1 MVPREKFAPS
11 IEIPGIKPI
20 ETYTIRVSWSSVSTS
35 SVSGSVSGSDPAQ
48 QRRSFLLVVC
58 CTIIGAAAQIL
69 IKKGAGAL
77 GANPTF
83 VQTAMAML
91 FTPALFTGYAMYG
104 VSTVLLVL
112 ALRHGQLSLLYP
124 VFAMTYVWV
133 TILSVLVFHESMNPY
148 KLAGIAVIVGGI
160 AVLGR
165 GPSA

>member
-1 MVPREKFAPS
+1 MSA
-11 IEIPGIKPI
+11 
-20 ETYTIRVSWSSVSTS
+20 TDQTH
-35 SVSGSVSGSDPAQ
+35 

-58 CTIIGAAAQIL
+58 CTVIGAAAQVL

-77 GANPTF
+77 GPNPTILH
-83 VQTAMAML
+83 TALAMVL
-91 FTPALFTGYAMYG
+91 TPALFAGYSMYG

-133 TILSVLVFHESMNPY
+133 TVLSVLVFHESMNPY
-148 KLAGIAVIVGGI
+148 KIAGIVIIVGGI

-165 GPSA
+165 GEAA

>member
-1 MVPREKFAPS
+1 
-11 IEIPGIKPI
+11 
-20 ETYTIRVSWSSVSTS
+20 VSTPS
-35 SVSGSVSGSDPAQ
+35 LASVDPAQ

-58 CTIIGAAAQIL
+58 CTIIGAAAQVL

-77 GANPTF
+77 GPNPTM
-83 VQTAMAML
+83 VQTALAML
-91 FTPALFTGYAMYG
+91 LTPSLFAGYLMYG

-133 TILSVLVFHESMNPY
+133 TILSVLVFHESMNGF
-148 KLAGIAVIVGGI
+148 KLAGIAIIVGGI

-165 GPSA
+165 GQSA

>member
-1 MVPREKFAPS
+1 MASAILE
-11 IEIPGIKPI
+11 
-20 ETYTIRVSWSSVSTS
+20 SVSPTDKS
-35 SVSGSVSGSDPAQ
+35 Q

-58 CTIIGAAAQIL
+58 CTIIGAAAQVL

-77 GANPTF
+77 GPNASM
-83 VQTAMAML
+83 VQTALAMIL
-91 FTPALFTGYAMYG
+91 TPALFAGYSMYG

-133 TILSVLVFHESMNPY
+133 TILSVVVFHESMNPF

-160 AVLGR
+160 AVLGK
-165 GPSA
+165 GSPE

>member
-1 MVPREKFAPS
+1 
-11 IEIPGIKPI
+11 
-20 ETYTIRVSWSSVSTS
+20 VSTTEQS
-35 SVSGSVSGSDPAQ
+35 Q

-58 CTIIGAAAQIL
+58 CTLIGAAAQIL
-69 IKKGAGAL
+69 IKKGADAL
-77 GANPTF
+77 GENPTM

-91 FTPALFTGYAMYG
+91 FTPALFAGYSMYG

-133 TILSVLVFHESMNPY
+133 TILSVFVLHETMNPY
-148 KLAGIAVIVGGI
+148 KLAGIVTIVGGI

-165 GPSA
+165 GQPST

>member
-1 MVPREKFAPS
+1 
-11 IEIPGIKPI
+11 
-20 ETYTIRVSWSSVSTS
+20 VST
-35 SVSGSVSGSDPAQ
+35 PEQAQ

-58 CTIIGAAAQIL
+58 CTVIGAAAQVL

-77 GANPTF
+77 GANPTM
-83 VQTAMAML
+83 VQTALAML
-91 FTPALFTGYAMYG
+91 FTPALFAGYAMYG

-133 TILSVLVFHESMNPY
+133 TILSVVVFHESMNPY
-148 KLAGIAVIVGGI
+148 KLAGIVIIVGGI

-165 GPSA
+165 GQTA

>member
-1 MVPREKFAPS
+1 V
-11 IEIPGIKPI
+11 
-20 ETYTIRVSWSSVSTS
+20 
-35 SVSGSVSGSDPAQ
+35 SDPSH

-58 CTIIGAAAQIL
+58 CTVIGAAAQVL

-77 GANPTF
+77 GPNPTILH
-83 VQTAMAML
+83 TALAMVLTPTL
-91 FTPALFTGYAMYG
+91 FAGYSMYG

-133 TILSVLVFHESMNPY
+133 TVLSVLVFHESMNPY
-148 KLAGIAVIVGGI
+148 KIAGIVIIVGGI

-165 GPSA
+165 GEAA

>member
-1 MVPREKFAPS
+1 M
-11 IEIPGIKPI
+11 
-20 ETYTIRVSWSSVSTS
+20 STEY
-35 SVSGSVSGSDPAQ
+35 AH

-58 CTIIGAAAQIL
+58 CTLIGAAAQVL

-77 GANPTF
+77 GPDPTM
-83 VQTAMAML
+83 VQTALAML
-91 FTPALFTGYAMYG
+91 LTPALFAGYSMYG

-133 TILSVLVFHESMNPY
+133 TILSVVVFHESMNAF
-148 KLAGIAVIVGGI
+148 KLAGIAIIVGGI

-165 GPSA
+165 GRPA